1 MNERVNVNVD
11 TYDDIVIRMHILIKE
26 QRTVYGTDVRKPA
39 SFCCDVQRSKTE
51 AIVARVA
58 SLASRKLSHAL
69 KAAAAQRP
77 LMRDTVFASFRRIP
91 RRASVQPTKRS
102 HPCTSW
108 RPRMRRTARIAMCSR
123 RCATRSMLLRLRRK
137 LRSAIASSA
146 YLDRVAATYDVMR
159 GQK

>member
-1 MNERVNVNVD
+1 MM
-11 TYDDIVIRMHILIKE
+11 TLSYDVVCNIYILIKE

-123 RCATRSMLLRLRRK
+123 RCATRSMLLRLRCCISRK